1 MNEMN
6 AEQRAK
12 YLFDLFEFIEYDSKV
27 KTFITRKSCALIL
40 VQELMKDV
48 DIKSRDF
55 IYWSNVKFNLLEL

>member
-27 KTFITRKSCALIL
+27 KTFVTRKSCALIL

-55 IYWSNVKFNLLEL
+55 IYWSNVKLNLLEL

>member
-1 MNEMN
+1 MKEMN

-27 KTFITRKSCALIL
+27 KTFMTRKSCALVL

-55 IYWSNVKFNLLEL
+55 IYWSNVKLNLLEL

>member
-27 KTFITRKSCALIL
+27 KTFMTRKSCALIL

-55 IYWSNVKFNLLEL
+55 IYWSNVKLNLLEL

>member
-1 MNEMN
+1 MKEMN

-27 KTFITRKSCALIL
+27 KTFMTRKSCALIL

-55 IYWSNVKFNLLEL
+55 IYWSNVKLNILEL

>member
-1 MNEMN
+1 MKEMT

-12 YLFDLFEFIEYDSKV
+12 FLFDLFDFIEYDSKV
-27 KTFITRKSCALIL
+27 KTFMTRKSCALIL

-55 IYWSNVKFNLLEL
+55 IYWSNVKLNLLEL

>member
-1 MNEMN
+1 MKEMN

-12 YLFDLFEFIEYDSKV
+12 FLFDLFDFIEYDSKV
-27 KTFITRKSCALIL
+27 KTFMTRKSCALIL

-55 IYWSNVKFNLLEL
+55 IYWSNVKLNLLEL

>member
-1 MNEMN
+1 MKEMT

-12 YLFDLFEFIEYDSKV
+12 YLFELFDFIEYDSKV
-27 KTFITRKSCALIL
+27 KTFMALKSCALIL

-55 IYWSNVKFNLLEL
+55 IYWSNVKLNLLEL

>member
-1 MNEMN
+1 MKEMN

-12 YLFDLFEFIEYDSKV
+12 YLFDLFEFIEFDSKV

-55 IYWSNVKFNLLEL
+55 IYWSNVKLNILEL

>member
-1 MNEMN
+1 MKEMT

-27 KTFITRKSCALIL
+27 KTFVTRKSCALIL

-55 IYWSNVKFNLLEL
+55 IYWSNVKLNLLEL

>member
-1 MNEMN
+1 MNEMTS
-6 AEQRAK
+6 EQRAR
-12 YLFDLFEFIEYDSKV
+12 YLFELFDFIEFDSKV
-27 KTFITRKSCALIL
+27 KTFMARKSCALIL